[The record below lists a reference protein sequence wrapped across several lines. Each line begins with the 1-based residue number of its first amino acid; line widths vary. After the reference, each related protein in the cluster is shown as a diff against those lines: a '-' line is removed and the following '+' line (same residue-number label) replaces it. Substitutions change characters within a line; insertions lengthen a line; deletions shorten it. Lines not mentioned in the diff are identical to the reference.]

1 MKTLIIYNSTHHGNT
16 EKIAKVM
23 AEILNAELVKPDE
36 VDITTLSKY
45 DLIGFGSGIY
55 HDRHHKSLFEV
66 INKLDNQKGKRAFIF
81 STSGI
86 KKTRFF
92 HEFDKALKKKLLG
105 KGFRI
110 IGEFNCR
117 GWDTYPF
124 WVKPF
129 GGVNKGKPDEKD
141 LENARSFAKVL
152 KRIFESDQSGSV
164 FSVNRRS
171 PQGNSVV
178 NFK

>member
-23 AEILNAELVKPDE
+23 AEILNAELIKSDE
-36 VDITTLSKY
+36 VDMTTLSKY

-55 HDRHHKSLFEV
+55 YGKHHRNLFEL
-66 INKLDNQKGKRAFIF
+66 INKLDNQKGRKAFIL
-81 STSGI
+81 STSGM
-86 KKTRFF
+86 KKVRFF
-92 HEFDKALKKKLLG
+92 HEFDKPLKKKLLK

-124 WVKPF
+124 WVKLF
-129 GGVNKGKPDEKD
+129 GGVNKGRPNEED
-141 LENARSFAKVL
+141 LENARNFAKYL
-152 KRIFESDQSGSV
+152 KRMSG
-164 FSVNRRS
+164 
-171 PQGNSVV
+171 
-178 NFK
+178 

>member
-1 MKTLIIYNSTHHGNT
+1 METLIIYNSTHHGNT

-23 AEILNAELVKPDE
+23 AEILDAELVKPDE
-36 VDITTLSKY
+36 VDIATLSKY

-55 HDRHHKSLFEV
+55 HGKHHKSLFEL
-66 INKLDNQKGKRAFIF
+66 INKLNNQKGKKAFIL

-86 KKTRFF
+86 KKVCFF
-92 HEFDKALKKKLLG
+92 HEFDKTLKRKLLE

-141 LENARSFAKVL
+141 LENAKNFVRVL

-164 FSVNRRS
+164 SSVNRRS
-171 PQGNSVV
+171 PQGKSVV
-178 NFK
+178 KFK

>member
-16 EKIAKVM
+16 EKIAVAM
-23 AEILNAELVKPDE
+23 NEVLNAELVKSDE

-55 HDRHHKSLFEV
+55 YGKHHKSLFEL
-66 INKLDNQKGKRAFIF
+66 INKLTNQKGKKAFIL
-81 STSGI
+81 STSGM
-86 KKTRFF
+86 KKRRFF
-92 HEFDKALKKKLLG
+92 HGFDRTLKKKLLE

-129 GGVNKGKPDEKD
+129 GGVNKGRPNEED
-141 LENARSFAKVL
+141 LENARSFAKDL
-152 KRIFESDQSGSV
+152 KRMFESNQSV
-164 FSVNRRS
+164 EEEN
-171 PQGNSVV
+171 
-178 NFK
+178 

>member
-23 AEILNAELVKPDE
+23 AEILDAELVKPDE
-36 VDITTLSKY
+36 VEITTLSKY

-55 HDRHHKSLFEV
+55 YGKHHKSLFEV
-66 INKLDNQKGKRAFIF
+66 INKLNNQKGTKAFIF
-81 STSGI
+81 STSGM
-86 KKTRFF
+86 KKMRFF
-92 HEFDKALKKKLLG
+92 HEFNKPLKKKLLK

-124 WVKPF
+124 WIKPF
-129 GGVNKGKPDEKD
+129 GGVNKGKPNEED
-141 LENARSFAKVL
+141 LENARSFAKYL
-152 KRIFESDQSGSV
+152 KRMSG
-164 FSVNRRS
+164 
-171 PQGNSVV
+171 
-178 NFK
+178 

>member
-36 VDITTLSKY
+36 VDIASLSKY

-55 HDRHHKSLFEV
+55 YGKYHKSLFEL
-66 INKLDNQKGKRAFIF
+66 INKLNNQKGKRAFIF
-81 STSGI
+81 STSGM
-86 KKTRFF
+86 KKVRFF
-92 HEFDKALKKKLLG
+92 HGFDKPLKRKLLE

-124 WVKPF
+124 WVKLF
-129 GGVNKGKPDEKD
+129 GGVNKGRPNEED
-141 LENARSFAKVL
+141 LENARSFAKYL
-152 KRIFESDQSGSV
+152 KRMVESNQSV
-164 FSVNRRS
+164 EE
-171 PQGNSVV
+171 
-178 NFK
+178 KHKYK